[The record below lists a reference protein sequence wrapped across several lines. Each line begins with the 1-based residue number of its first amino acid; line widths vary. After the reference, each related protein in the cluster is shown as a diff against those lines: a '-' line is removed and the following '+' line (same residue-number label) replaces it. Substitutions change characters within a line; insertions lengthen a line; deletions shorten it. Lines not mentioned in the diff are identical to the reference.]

1 MILVAKVD
9 FIDTKD
15 SNKRYNLGDRFECLC
30 DETAKRFIDADVVDE
45 VKKEIDD
52 TENKS
57 ETETEEKE
65 ETKEEVK
72 EVKPKGRPKNK

>member
-15 SNKRYNLGDRFECLC
+15 SNKRYHKGDRFECLC

-45 VKKEIDD
+45 VGKKA
-52 TENKS
+52 TK
-57 ETETEEKE
+57 TETADN
-65 ETKEEVK
+65 KEEVKK
-72 EVKPKGRPKNK
+72 EVKPKGRPKK

>member
-9 FIDTKD
+9 FIDKQA
-15 SNKRYNLGDRFECLC
+15 NKRYNVGDRFECLC

-45 VKKEIDD
+45 VDKKATKAEV
-52 TENKS
+52 
-57 ETETEEKE
+57 KE

-72 EVKPKGRPKNK
+72 EVKPKGRPKKQ